1 EIKMKDR
8 LMKQLIYTITIDKLY
23 AYLVEHGE
31 QKFRAKQVW
40 DWLYKKR
47 INEFS
52 EMKNLNQSTI
62 DLLTENFNINTME
75 VQLKQESEDGT
86 NKYLFKLHHDTL
98 IDKLLMRFDDVLSV

>member
-1 EIKMKDR
+1 MRES
-8 LMKQLIYTITIDKLY
+8 LMKQSIYDFTFDKLS

-62 DLLTENFNINTME
+62 DLLTENFKINTIE
-75 VQLKQESEDGT
+75 VQLKKESEDEAI
-86 NKYLFKLHHDTL
+86 KKLYKN
-98 IDKLLMRFDDVLSV
+98 IVLKKNVNR